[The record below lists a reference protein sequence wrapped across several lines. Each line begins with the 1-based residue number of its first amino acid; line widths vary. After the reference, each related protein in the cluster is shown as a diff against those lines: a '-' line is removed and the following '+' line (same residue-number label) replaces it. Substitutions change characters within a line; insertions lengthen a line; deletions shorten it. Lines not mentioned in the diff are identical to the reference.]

1 MGIKKYVIGA
11 FETNTYVVTKGDK
24 AVVIDPGLGFNLIL
38 DELKDYEVE
47 AILVTHGHID
57 HIDGCGMIKAP
68 IYVGKEDLRNFKDKT
83 YSLYSMTRSNP
94 SYNVNE
100 LNLIE
105 VNDNDEIILPSFTFK
120 AIHTPGHTTGSFCY
134 LYYKSLFSGDTLF
147 KGSIGRTDFPSGST
161 KTMISSLK
169 KLKEMITDDI
179 TIYPGHEDKTT
190 MKEEKKNNLYLNL

>member
-11 FETNTYVVTKGDK
+11 FETNTYVVTKGNK
-24 AVVIDPGLGFNLIL
+24 AVVIDPGLDFNLIL
-38 DELKDYEVE
+38 DDLKDYEVE

-120 AIHTPGHTTGSFCY
+120 VIHTPGHTTGSCCY

-169 KLKEMITDDI
+169 KLKEIITDEV